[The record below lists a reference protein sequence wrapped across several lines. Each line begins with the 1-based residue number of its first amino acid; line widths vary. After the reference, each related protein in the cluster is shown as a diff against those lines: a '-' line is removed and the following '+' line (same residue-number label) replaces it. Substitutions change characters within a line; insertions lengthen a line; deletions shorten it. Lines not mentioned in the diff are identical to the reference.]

1 MGETF
6 KYCAPIAGSLGFSV
20 EDTAEAIG
28 LMANAGIKSTQA
40 GTSLRTV
47 MTSLSGDVKI
57 CGSAIGEVTVATAN
71 ADGSMRDLSDILA
84 DCRAAFAGLTES
96 EKASAAESLV
106 GKNAMSGFLA
116 LMDAG
121 EGDINKLS
129 GAIND
134 CDGAAQKMADTM
146 NDNLEGQFT
155 ILKSALEEL
164 AISFGQLL
172 IPALRDVVQWLQG
185 FVGFLNSLPEG
196 VKKTI
201 VVIALVAA
209 ALGPV
214 LIIVGKVISS
224 IGTTM
229 TIIPKLAGVIGTVQK
244 AFAALHVTML
254 ANPIALII
262 AAITAL
268 VAAFIYLW
276 NTNEEFRKFWIS
288 LWEDVKRV
296 AVEVWEGISQFMSQ
310 AWEAIRQTA
319 VTVWNGMK
327 QTITTVI
334 TGIRDTVSRV
344 WNSIKSTVT
353 SVVNALKS
361 AVGGAFTS
369 MWNGIRSTVSGIYD
383 TIKSGF
389 AQAVGYVT
397 GLASRAFQWG
407 SDLINGIVN
416 GIRSAIGNVVG
427 AVRDVANTIRSHLH
441 FSVPDEG
448 PLTDYES
455 WMPDFMK
462 GLAQGIEKSK
472 GMVKKAMNGV
482 AQDMVISPT
491 VGASGVALAGEGSV
505 NSADLSSLAGMI
517 REGFSGVSG
526 NGGDIVIPV
535 YLGGT
540 MLDEVIVNAQQRAN
554 LRSGGR

>member
-1 MGETF
+1 M
-6 KYCAPIAGSLGFSV
+6 
-20 EDTAEAIG
+20 
-28 LMANAGIKSTQA
+28 
-40 GTSLRTV
+40 RTV

-491 VGASGVALAGEGSV
+491 VGASGVALAGEGSA